1 MSVSTAP
8 SDDQVMDSVAEAVAD
23 AAKSVAQTHANRG
36 ENVTGETDLIS
47 RIGYNSAY
55 AISFGI
61 VYPMVLVAQW
71 LPQDNPVMV
80 GFRDGAQ
87 AVMDSP
93 TRSRSA
99 RHAVMRPTYRL

>member
-55 AISFGI
+55 AIAFGI
-61 VYPMVLVAQW
+61 VYPVVLVTQW
-71 LPQDNPVMV
+71 LPQDNPVMH

-87 AVMDSP
+87 AVMDSLKG
-93 TRSRSA
+93 A
-99 RHAVMRPTYRL
+99 